1 MKHAI
6 RFVLAALVAG
16 VFVGV
21 AHATVGG
28 PQPLELLGWD
38 AAAKRVY
45 VHQHEWNAGDGLGR
59 VEYFDLASTDATQ
72 LREVEWSRGGG
83 EGSAQDSTRVRKLA
97 ALRARLRPLV
107 SEPATVLPFRC
118 ETVREDSVAWWS
130 GPVARHRLRATWDG
144 QLFLTVDEF
153 RGGTVVRTGAWRVPG
168 RTERVWV
175 LAWIGDPDE
184 GGYEIQRAVLVREGE
199 AGTRDLP
206 GAAVGGGVGEAK
218 P

>member
-6 RFVLAALVAG
+6 RFLLAVLAAGL
-16 VFVGV
+16 FVGA

-28 PQPLELLGWD
+28 PQPMELLGWD

-45 VHQHEWNAGDGLGR
+45 VHQHAWDAGGGFGTI
-59 VEYFDLASTDATQ
+59 EYFDLASTDAMQ

-83 EGSAQDSTRVRKLA
+83 EGSAQDSVRLRKLA
-97 ALRARLRPLV
+97 ALRARLRPLP

-118 ETVREDSVAWWS
+118 ETVREDSLAWWS
-130 GPVARHRLRATWDG
+130 GPVPRHRLRATWDDR
-144 QLFLTVDEF
+144 LFVELDEF
-153 RGGTVVRTGAWRVPG
+153 RGGAVVRTGTWRVPG
-168 RTERVWV
+168 RSERVWV

-184 GGYEIQRAVLVREGE
+184 GGYEIQRVMLVRDGE
-199 AGTRDLP
+199 SGTREFP
-206 GAAVGGGVGEAK
+206 GVEGSGNSGEAK